1 MAEPTRPVL
10 RDLEPERSHPPRYF
24 PTSWEALTLLHVGVL
39 VVGVSWWFGGQSPGA
54 RQALLA
60 WGSLGIILFFTA
72 WGRLREA
79 GGDPW
84 QPLHHLWPLAVFDLI
99 VGIGCLNP
107 STATSLHQ
115 GEEML
120 AYITPRWPWLPSSA
134 LPALSFRELWQFNGI
149 VLSCYNVLLVL
160 QRRRTLR
167 RLLALMALNA
177 LALAVFGTFQ
187 KLTRADGLFFGLV
200 DSPQSYFF
208 SSFVY
213 HNHWG
218 AFTLLS
224 LAVCL
229 GLLFHQLRRS
239 GHRDFWHSPAFMGGV
254 AVVFLAATAPLSGS
268 RSSTLLCALFI
279 LGATGHY
286 LATVVRHRRERHE
299 SSTALIVVVVATLA
313 LAAAAIAFLSR
324 ETMGRRLQ
332 DTIGQFGQL
341 QTEDSANSR
350 LRLYRDTW
358 AMAQARPL
366 FGWGLETYGHVFMIY
381 NSAPDPGVGSW
392 KPYYEEAHND
402 WLQALAEVGFAGTA
416 LLLALGLAPWRGVR
430 RAHLASSIPR
440 YLAIGCALVLLYAWV
455 EFPFANPAVMVAF
468 WISLYTAARYA
479 ALGEHE

>member
-84 QPLHHLWPLAVFDLI
+84 QPLRHLWPLAVFDLI

-218 AFTLLS
+218 AFTLLN

-239 GHRDFWHSPAFMGGV
+239 GHRDF
-254 AVVFLAATAPLSGS
+254 
-268 RSSTLLCALFI
+268 
-279 LGATGHY
+279 
-286 LATVVRHRRERHE
+286 
-299 SSTALIVVVVATLA
+299 
-313 LAAAAIAFLSR
+313 
-324 ETMGRRLQ
+324 
-332 DTIGQFGQL
+332 
-341 QTEDSANSR
+341 
-350 LRLYRDTW
+350 
-358 AMAQARPL
+358 
-366 FGWGLETYGHVFMIY
+366 
-381 NSAPDPGVGSW
+381 
-392 KPYYEEAHND
+392 
-402 WLQALAEVGFAGTA
+402 
-416 LLLALGLAPWRGVR
+416 
-430 RAHLASSIPR
+430 
-440 YLAIGCALVLLYAWV
+440 
-455 EFPFANPAVMVAF
+455 
-468 WISLYTAARYA
+468 
-479 ALGEHE
+479 